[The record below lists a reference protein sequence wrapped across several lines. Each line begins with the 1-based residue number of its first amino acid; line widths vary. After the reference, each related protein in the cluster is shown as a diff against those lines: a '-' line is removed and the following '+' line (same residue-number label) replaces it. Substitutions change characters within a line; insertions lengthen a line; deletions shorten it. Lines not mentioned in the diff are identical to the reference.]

1 MPITKSAGDM
11 AQMFSSKTAPDR
23 VAARF
28 DASKSIAI
36 TKYINYG
43 TPFRMLVERVREVLT
58 DLGVPQGRWGVH
70 IAFAE
75 ALLRIA
81 KATKGR
87 LPDAVVVGVKNEYIA
102 KGADPAV
109 LDKLATLVVS

>member
-1 MPITKSAGDM
+1 MPIVKSAGDM
-11 AQMFSSKTAPDR
+11 AQMFSAKTAPDR
-23 VAARF
+23 VASRY
-28 DASKSIAI
+28 DAAKDIAI
-36 TKYINYG
+36 TKYINYA

-75 ALLRIA
+75 VLLRLA
-81 KATKGR
+81 RATKGR
-87 LPDAVVVGVKNEYIA
+87 LPDAVVAGVKSEYVA

-109 LDKLATLVVS
+109 LDKIATLVVS

>member
-11 AQMFSSKTAPDR
+11 AQMFSAKTAADR
-23 VAARF
+23 VATRYA
-28 DASKSIAI
+28 ASQQIAV
-36 TKYINYG
+36 TKYINYA
-43 TPFRMLVERVREVLT
+43 TPFRMLVERVREILT
-58 DLGVPQGRWGVH
+58 DLGVPQGKWGVH

-87 LPDAVVVGVKNEYIA
+87 LPDAVVTGVKNEYIA